1 MITLTNIPEYATKY
15 EFIVVRNVEGENW
28 FYGAYTDGFKATKI
42 ACEIGGVVIHNVRI
56 QGKNP

>member
-1 MITLTNIPEYATKY
+1 MLLNAVHPVRKY
-15 EFIVVRNVEGENW
+15 EFIVVRNVDDENW
-28 FYGAYTDGFKATKI
+28 FYGAYTDGFKATKV